1 MTLTHLPNT
10 LLLSSRSSPHRKSTF
25 DMFNFLAS
33 QHRQPPDMVA
43 PCDEEDDDFPLK
55 SSR

>member
-1 MTLTHLPNT
+1 MTLTDLPNT